1 MLFSTVP
8 FVIIFVACAMLVV
21 CRLFYALWIFL
32 FTGKLYDSSS
42 SMLGASDDI
51 NPYKLIFTGKS
62 FTGTLFDGALLC
74 VMFMLCYLA
83 FAGIFA
89 ILSILYVFMYPYSLI
104 LLIAAAVF
112 AVLLSI
118 SYYIRKF
125 LSKRRNFVKKLQ
137 NQEPEQLFKI
147 VSEGE

>member
-51 NPYKLIFTGKS
+51 NPYKLIFTG
-62 FTGTLFDGALLC
+62 TLFDGALLC

-104 LLIAAAVF
+104 LLITVAVF

>member
-42 SMLGASDDI
+42 SMLD
-51 NPYKLIFTGKS
+51 PYKLI

-104 LLIAAAVF
+104 LLITVAVF